1 MMKWKTL
8 SKSLIVKSLEDS
20 GSLLK
25 RISGTIQNESNE
37 KRRIS

>member
-1 MMKWKTL
+1 MMKWKPL
-8 SKSLIVKSLEDS
+8 SKSLIVKSPEDS

-25 RISGTIQNESNE
+25 GISGTIQNQSNE